1 MYEKFKQ
8 YKESTIYSMSNLEL
22 LLLLYDEAVKRLK
35 MAQIAL
41 EDKKYETFE
50 ECLEK
55 AGRIVRYLIQILD
68 MQYPISKDL
77 KRIRHLADLYVFY
90 RKTAAENQ
98 LQDLEDRLKEF
109 KVNILAQKLLHL
121 SYMWFGTR
129 EECASM
135 ETKEEELQV
144 FDILEKNVFYG
155 MTGKFGPETDEQA
168 LDLRSDILKEEE
180 WENRMEKR
188 ALFYRRLREFFSL
201 VRRQL
206 KELYDETMRKSL

>member
-55 AGRIVRYLIQILD
+55 TGRIVRYLIQILD

-77 KRIRHLADLYVFY
+77 KRICRVKAGRERRAEEIPRISHILSELRDAFNQAGKISGDQHIVRERSVF
-90 RKTAAENQ
+90 
-98 LQDLEDRLKEF
+98 
-109 KVNILAQKLLHL
+109 
-121 SYMWFGTR
+121 G
-129 EECASM
+129 
-135 ETKEEELQV
+135 
-144 FDILEKNVFYG
+144 
-155 MTGKFGPETDEQA
+155 
-168 LDLRSDILKEEE
+168 
-180 WENRMEKR
+180 
-188 ALFYRRLREFFSL
+188 
-201 VRRQL
+201 
-206 KELYDETMRKSL
+206 

>member
-1 MYEKFKQ
+1 MIKKSLRAYISIDQLVYLMIQ
-8 YKESTIYSMSNLEL
+8 YSY
-22 LLLLYDEAVKRLK
+22 LYV
-35 MAQIAL
+35 
-41 EDKKYETFE
+41 T
-50 ECLEK
+50 
-55 AGRIVRYLIQILD
+55 G
-68 MQYPISKDL
+68 DL
-77 KRIRHLADLYVFY
+77 QIRHLADLYVFY

-129 EECASM
+129 EECASI

-155 MTGKFGPETDEQA
+155 MTGKLGPETDEQA

-180 WENRMEKR
+180 WENHMEKR

-206 KELYDETMRKSL
+206 KELYDIWFSR

>member
-1 MYEKFKQ
+1 MHQHKKRGADLGGKTGGSHNITRYNPGFCFNCKRNQFCQ
-8 YKESTIYSMSNLEL
+8 DWY
-22 LLLLYDEAVKRLK
+22 LYVTGHL
-35 MAQIAL
+35 Q
-41 EDKKYETFE
+41 
-50 ECLEK
+50 
-55 AGRIVRYLIQILD
+55 
-68 MQYPISKDL
+68 
-77 KRIRHLADLYVFY
+77 IRHLADLYVFY

-206 KELYDETMRKSL
+206 KELYDIWFSR

>member
-1 MYEKFKQ
+1 MYFTEKQQQKD
-8 YKESTIYSMSNLEL
+8 NH
-22 LLLLYDEAVKRLK
+22 
-35 MAQIAL
+35 
-41 EDKKYETFE
+41 
-50 ECLEK
+50 
-55 AGRIVRYLIQILD
+55 YLGTQAHYITL
-68 MQYPISKDL
+68 
-77 KRIRHLADLYVFY
+77 VF
-90 RKTAAENQ
+90 
-98 LQDLEDRLKEF
+98 LF
-109 KVNILAQKLLHL
+109 IILAQKLLHL

-135 ETKEEELQV
+135 ETEEEELQV

-206 KELYDETMRKSL
+206 KELYDIWFSR